1 MEDQILTSL
10 SRKQKAVTV
19 TGIVLAVLLPFALAL
34 LLSLSIRMGYAER
47 VLLSRFIF
55 WAEILLLMLYT
66 AKAEHRKLLIWDEKK
81 VDFAFFLVSVVAMYF
96 LSWVCALVAG
106 IPRLLGWHEND
117 AVFKR
122 IILLFVNR
130 QWLMLF
136 TAVTAGVTEELIF
149 RGYILTRLSLLI
161 KNRYLPVIISAFLFG
176 AIHFSYRSLRE
187 VIFAFLIGIMFGV
200 HYQKYRNIKVLIAAH
215 FAIDIINLL
224 IATHFYKMIK

>member
-1 MEDQILTSL
+1 MDDQLLTPL
-10 SRKQKAVTV
+10 SNKQKTVIV
-19 TGIVLAVLLPFALAL
+19 TGIVLAILLPFALTLPIAFS
-34 LLSLSIRMGYAER
+34 SLNRPDK
-47 VLLSRFIF
+47 VLASRFAF
-55 WAEILLLMLYT
+55 WAEVLLLMLYA
-66 AKAEHRKLLIWDEKK
+66 AKVEHRKLLMWDEKRIDI
-81 VDFAFFLVSVVAMYF
+81 VFFLVSVVAMYF
-96 LSWVCALVAG
+96 LSWACALVAA

-117 AVFKR
+117 AVFRK
-122 IILLFVNR
+122 IVQLFVNR

-136 TAVTAGVTEELIF
+136 TAFTAGVTEELIF

-215 FAIDIINLL
+215 FAIDIVNLL
-224 IATHFYKMIK
+224 IATHFYKLLK